1 MLENGLITFDLIWAL
16 WKPGTLVYTATY
28 GCHDEPRVFKVD
40 MAEKHYSMARGDF
53 YWVEGK
59 VRRQPLISLGLFSS
73 SSEHFI
79 VF

>member
-73 SSEHFI
+73 
-79 VF
+79 